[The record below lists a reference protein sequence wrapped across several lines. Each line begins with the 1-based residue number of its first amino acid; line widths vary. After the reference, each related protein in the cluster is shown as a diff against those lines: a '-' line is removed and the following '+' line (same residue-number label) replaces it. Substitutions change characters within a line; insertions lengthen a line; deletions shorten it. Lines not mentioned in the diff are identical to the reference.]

1 MLVADNKPG
10 AGGHDRVKAG
20 GVRSILVLL
29 ALVSFLPACR
39 VNDLAFKED
48 DRVEITTPE
57 DQDEVTLP
65 FEMRWKVEDFE
76 VVGPDGSDS
85 ENAGYF
91 AVLLDESPMPPGEGL
106 DYFARDDESCD
117 RSAGCPDAQYFAER
131 GIFPTSDTSFEVTVI
146 EDTRPTDRQ
155 SAPDDHELTVI
166 LLNGRG
172 ERIGESAFRVDV
184 EVDRGQS

>member
-1 MLVADNKPG
+1 
-10 AGGHDRVKAG
+10 
-20 GVRSILVLL
+20 VRSGGGTRSNLLLTVAIATTVL
-29 ALVSFLPACR
+29 LPACR
-39 VNDLAFKED
+39 VSDLSFKED
-48 DRVEITTPE
+48 ERVEIVSPK
-57 DQDEVTLP
+57 DQDKVALP
-65 FEMRWKVEDFE
+65 FELRWTVKDFE

-85 ENAGYF
+85 DDAGYF

-131 GIFPTSDTSFEVTVI
+131 GIFPTSATSFEVTTI
-146 EDTRPTDRQ
+146 EDTRLTDRQ

-166 LLNGRG
+166 LLNGKG

-184 EVDRGQS
+184 EVDRGQDS

>member
-1 MLVADNKPG
+1 MG
-10 AGGHDRVKAG
+10 AGGS
-20 GVRSILVLL
+20 SILRAALIIAVAATLL
-29 ALVSFLPACR
+29 PGCR
-39 VNDLAFKED
+39 LNDLSFKED
-48 DRVEITTPE
+48 DRVEITSPE

-65 FEMRWKVEDFE
+65 FEIRWTVKDFE

-85 ENAGYF
+85 EDAGYF

-117 RSAGCPDAQYFAER
+117 RSDGCPDAQYFAER
-131 GIFPTSDTSFEVTVI
+131 GIFPTSGRSFEVTVI

-155 SAPDDHELTVI
+155 SAPDDHELTII